1 MTVDLFVRN
10 ESKRKRLYRTD
21 VLRRLA
27 ETVCNGEGFQG
38 DCQLSLLLCDDQFIQ
53 NLNRRYRK
61 EDKPTDVLS
70 FRQDKPEFG
79 TNDGG
84 GHPEVLG
91 DIVIS
96 LESVERHC
104 AKSAPNGAPDTGSMR
119 REVRLLFCHGLLH
132 LLGVHHDTEEA
143 RREMNAKQ
151 ARYLGITKEAAWRS
165 A

>member
-10 ESKRKRLYRTD
+10 KSKRKRLYRTD

-27 ETVCNGEGFQG
+27 ETVCKGEGFQG
-38 DCQLSLLLCDDQFIQ
+38 DCQLSLLLCDDPFIQ
-53 NLNRRYRK
+53 DLNRRYRK
-61 EDKPTDVLS
+61 EDRPTDVLS
-70 FRQDKPEFG
+70 FRQDNPGF
-79 TNDGG
+79 DASDR

-96 LESVERHC
+96 LEAVERHC
-104 AKSAPNGAPDTGSMR
+104 AKAAPKGAPDTGSMR
-119 REVRLLFCHGLLH
+119 QEVRLLFCHGLLH
-132 LLGVHHDTEEA
+132 LLGVHHHTEDA